1 MTLLPLFVVRG
12 IVIGPTLVLVGIACT
27 ALVLSRVLLGWSNV
41 PPAAHR
47 PFDIAEQREEP
58 L

>member
-12 IVIGPTLVLVGIACT
+12 IVIAPTLVLVAIAGA

-41 PPAAHR
+41 PPAVPR
-47 PFDIAEQREEP
+47 PSEIADQR
-58 L
+58 